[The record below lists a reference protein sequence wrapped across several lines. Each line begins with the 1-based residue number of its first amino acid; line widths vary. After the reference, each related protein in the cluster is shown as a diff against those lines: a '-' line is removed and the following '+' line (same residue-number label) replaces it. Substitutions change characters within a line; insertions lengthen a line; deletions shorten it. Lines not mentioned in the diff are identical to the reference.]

1 MTHHIPWGLFY
12 VLLANQILMIVALL
26 FGVRL
31 LLKLFALSI
40 EWRDALPTIKCLL
53 ARIDD
58 MSKDT
63 LVDLKTV
70 EEIKKLDSHVD
81 LGREHELRKETHEH
95 L

>member
-31 LLKLFALSI
+31 LLKLYVLSI
-40 EWRDALPTIKCLL
+40 EWRDALPSIKILL
-53 ARIDD
+53 ARIDA

-63 LVDLKTV
+63 QVDLKAV
-70 EEIKKLDSHVD
+70 EEVKKLDFHVD
-81 LGREHELRKETHEH
+81 LADECDPHKEIHEH